1 MKRPLVDVVL
11 GRMHLKVPMIVDQD
25 TTLRIAQKLNA
36 RLEEVEK
43 QSDRVDSHAFALIA
57 AMSFAAELQEV
68 QDTLAAERKKQ
79 AEQQAQ
85 YDKDFFVELDRI
97 AEALMGSSSRKGT
110 GPFLRKR

>member
-1 MKRPLVDVVL
+1 MR
-11 GRMHLKVPMIVDQD
+11 LKIPMIVDQE
-25 TTLRIAQKLNA
+25 TTLRIAQKVNA

-43 QSDRVDSHAFALIA
+43 DSDRVDSHAFALIA
-57 AMSFAAELQEV
+57 AMSFAAELEEV
-68 QDTLAAERKKQ
+68 QNALAAERKRQ
-79 AEQQAQ
+79 VEQQVQ